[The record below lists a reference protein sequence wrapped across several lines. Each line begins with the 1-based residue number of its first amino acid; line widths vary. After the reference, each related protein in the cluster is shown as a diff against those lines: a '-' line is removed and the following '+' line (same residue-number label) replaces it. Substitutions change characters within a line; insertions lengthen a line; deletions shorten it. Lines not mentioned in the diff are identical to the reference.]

1 MVLLAL
7 TISIILYQ
15 ILWYF
20 LIPDFKIRNIFY
32 FLSPIIT
39 MGFLGIWYF
48 YHQMIDISLIPY
60 LLIILT
66 LSNLSFV
73 DCKYYEVS
81 GKSYWFLLV
90 PACVILFMTGNQMYL
105 NLLSFVLMFATFWI
119 IDKLVGIEK
128 IGGADIKILFILA
141 LTITM
146 WDSLMLVILS
156 FFVDVIIFVFSY
168 PIHKILKKEGAVK
181 IPMIVAI
188 SIAWIIL
195 CFMAYQ
201 I

>member
-1 MVLLAL
+1 MILLAL
-7 TISIILYQ
+7 AISIILYQ
-15 ILWYF
+15 IFWYF
-20 LIPDFKIRNIFY
+20 LIPDFKVRNLFY
-32 FLSPIIT
+32 VLSPIIT
-39 MGFLGIWYF
+39 AGFCAIWYY
-48 YHQMIDISLIPY
+48 YHKNIDFSILPY

-73 DCKYYEVS
+73 DCKHYEVS
-81 GKSYWFLLV
+81 GRSYWFLLI
-90 PACVILFMTGNQMYL
+90 PACAILFMQGNQLYL
-105 NLLSFVLMFATFWI
+105 NLLSFVLMFCTFWI

-156 FFVDVIIFVFSY
+156 FFVDVLIFVFAY
-168 PIHKILKKEGAVK
+168 PIHKIFKKEGAVK

-188 SIAWIIL
+188 SLSWILL
-195 CFMAYQ
+195 CFMQ
-201 I
+201 FNI